1 MKTKTIKKSLPKSQ
15 LGSIVKAAKVVEA
28 VDKAS
33 DAALL
38 AKRAAAAKKAQQAE
52 DIRIAFQRKER
63 SALKDKLKAADKAT
77 TPKKQMG
84 GNAGRSISQK
94 AADRKVSK
102 GKGTIAYKWGD
113 TSEPRTEEN
122 KGDYIGYGKNANTT
136 VSGFK
141 SLKNSKKARPI
152 QKKGGV
158 VKKK

>member
-1 MKTKTIKKSLPKSQ
+1 MKKS
-15 LGSIVKAAKVVEA
+15 V
-28 VDKAS
+28 
-33 DAALL
+33 
-38 AKRAAAAKKAQQAE
+38 
-52 DIRIAFQRKER
+52 
-63 SALKDKLKAADKAT
+63 T
-77 TPKKQMG
+77 KKQMG
-84 GNAGRSISQK
+84 GPAKGRSISQK

-113 TSEPRTEEN
+113 ASVPGSEGN

-152 QKKGGV
+152 QKKGGA

>member
-1 MKTKTIKKSLPKSQ
+1 MLIN
-15 LGSIVKAAKVVEA
+15 E
-28 VDKAS
+28 D
-33 DAALL
+33 
-38 AKRAAAAKKAQQAE
+38 KKA
-52 DIRIAFQRKER
+52 K
-63 SALKDKLKAADKAT
+63 

-113 TSEPRTEEN
+113 TSEPGSEGN
-122 KGDYIGYGKNANTT
+122 KGDYIGYGKNANTS

-141 SLKNSKKARPI
+141 SLRNSKKPRPI

-158 VKKK
+158 VKK